1 MIERPGRDDEARCVG
16 APLLVWV
23 RGRTEMGRVE
33 PRQFEPGRWWVEV
46 PRDGLN
52 TDVDT
57 ADEAIRLGRE
67 AIARAYEPEPTPA
80 PVPHFA
86 IVPGFWRVEG
96 YDGLTEATRGGHVRV
111 KAHTG
116 EGLVVWGLSFWGET
130 ATWAYRTYGMALDE
144 FLARYPASLWF
155 PEVDATPATTP
166 PDEPEP
172 TRTLFSCR
180 TCCAQSCG
188 GWSDGAMDRPG
199 WHDIERIDGPRS
211 MCPGCWVIGDAMLDG
226 LREEYPHASIGRE
239 RPHRPTP
246 ATAEPA
252 RPSGDPILMAARAEA
267 IASIV
272 LRLGR
277 TNRITL
283 HPDATMPESVT
294 DHTVMLAIVAA
305 ELAPPRLD
313 RGNVLAFAVVHDLVE
328 AYAGDTPTLVALG
341 PEARAAKDAR
351 EAAALDRIRGEV
363 HPDSWVVRM
372 IEAYERQDTIE
383 ARWVHALDKCCPKLV
398 HVLDGGASVRAQGVG
413 LDHVRERVAGQLA
426 AIGDDLP
433 EARLLGEAL
442 LRDVEAAWI
451 TPATEAPTA
460 TSEPDEGA
468 VSPAGPGEAVRPRLT
483 EARDARDE
491 ARALLDRIAEALG
504 VPCDWR
510 DLADD
515 VLEATAADWR
525 EQAKRHEDAATV
537 ARGEVAVLREALAR
551 LTGQAESAEDV
562 ARVLRCEPG
571 DVAGAALAALE
582 QAALARG
589 EAAGLE
595 RALRVLAEVR
605 RG

>member
-239 RPHRPTP
+239 RPHRPT
-246 ATAEPA
+246 
-252 RPSGDPILMAARAEA
+252 S
-267 IASIV
+267 
-272 LRLGR
+272 
-277 TNRITL
+277 
-283 HPDATMPESVT
+283 
-294 DHTVMLAIVAA
+294 
-305 ELAPPRLD
+305 
-313 RGNVLAFAVVHDLVE
+313 
-328 AYAGDTPTLVALG
+328 
-341 PEARAAKDAR
+341 
-351 EAAALDRIRGEV
+351 
-363 HPDSWVVRM
+363 
-372 IEAYERQDTIE
+372 
-383 ARWVHALDKCCPKLV
+383 
-398 HVLDGGASVRAQGVG
+398 
-413 LDHVRERVAGQLA
+413 
-426 AIGDDLP
+426 
-433 EARLLGEAL
+433 
-442 LRDVEAAWI
+442 
-451 TPATEAPTA
+451 ATEAPTA
-460 TSEPDEGA
+460 PSEPDEGA
-468 VSPAGPGEAVRPRLT
+468 VSPAGPGEAVRPRVGAWVARGGRGHPNRHHVGSPYADGQGNDRATTLYPSTAGWCWYAWHDGPHRSPIGLGKCPTLDAAKAAADAALEAAGYVLEGGAHVDMADDEAARARAFVARARAFMAPELAAAQGARLT

-491 ARALLDRIAEALG
+491 ARALLDRIAKALG
-504 VPCDWR
+504 IPGDWR

-515 VLEATAADWR
+515 VLEVTAADWR

-551 LTGQAESAEDV
+551 LTEQAESAEDV